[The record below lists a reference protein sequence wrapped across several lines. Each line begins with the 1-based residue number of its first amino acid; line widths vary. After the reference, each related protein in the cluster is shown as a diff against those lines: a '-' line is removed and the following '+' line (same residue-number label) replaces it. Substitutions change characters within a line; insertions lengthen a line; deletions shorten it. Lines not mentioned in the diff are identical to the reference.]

1 MITQCCV
8 QALYALGKEHQHE
21 TEIAKSFE
29 RRKCNHRT
37 AIDPNECLKD
47 VIGEL
52 LASRCYAGWSWAG
65 SLELGVADS
74 PSLGKSDVGYNIPT
88 LDTSPMTQL
97 PHTQTPA
104 P

>member
-47 VIGEL
+47 VIGES
-52 LASRCYAGWSWAG
+52 ASSGG
-65 SLELGVADS
+65 LELGRAWDACE
-74 PSLGKSDVGYNIPT
+74 PSQSGGDLSAAKVPT
-88 LDTSPMTQL
+88 GIISTSQPRQKYSVNAL
-97 PHTQTPA
+97 A
-104 P
+104 RR